1 MSKFIYKD
9 ESLPSSF
16 KFDRALHE
24 LNANDELEKTRKC
37 ETLGLT
43 GAIYKNKWLYDHQ
56 FKHLILSQFYY
67 KRGLV
72 LWKEYVGYMKELE
85 RAAIASGNSL
95 WNEAVVTNTPG
106 DNDDGY
112 TAINYAYIC
121 ELMAVDRLEEIG
133 KITSVDEFI
142 QLQFEE
148 AKQTR
153 IFLLEYF
160 VADYDKPTRRL
171 KLYKPENW
179 VYATIAEAYFGL
191 HYYDAAL
198 EYINLYS
205 SRKDVQ
211 EWEKRTFSKQLFSIA
226 YLQTY
231 QENFVKKYVK
241 NGDHRNGSSKEENE
255 KWKFLKEE
263 AKHINQGK
271 INDCLIASNYY
282 RLQKRG
288 IIPAP

>member
-1 MSKFIYKD
+1 MTTNS
-9 ESLPSSF
+9 
-16 KFDRALHE
+16 
-24 LNANDELEKTRKC
+24 
-37 ETLGLT
+37 
-43 GAIYKNKWLYDHQ
+43 
-56 FKHLILSQFYY
+56 KHLILSQFYY

-231 QENFVKKYVK
+231 QENFVKKVC
-241 NGDHRNGSSKEENE
+241 KE
-255 KWKFLKEE
+255 WRPP
-263 AKHINQGK
+263 QW
-271 INDCLIASNYY
+271 
-282 RLQKRG
+282 QQ
-288 IIPAP
+288 